1 MGQFG
6 PDLPNAADVIVMQQ
20 QLAALHAIQDVHE
33 DLEEEEKKE
42 DDEVKDDKDIAE
54 MKKKDLDD
62 P

>member
-6 PDLPNAADVIVMQQ
+6 PDLPNAADVIAMQQ
-20 QLAALHAIQDVHE
+20 QLHAIQDVHE

-42 DDEVKDDKDIAE
+42 DDEVRDNKDIAE
-54 MKKKDLDD
+54 MKKRDLDD